1 MFWLL
6 DYSSG
11 TESTPD
17 FRSIVQRV
25 CWQSGRRD
33 EVSSCADVGCFTFWA
48 LSLRSASGC
57 EAAVCRVRQI
67 RVDEK
72 SRLMLMLLSWI
83 QIIGYFKWTCR
94 CIVANGCNWTT
105 WQLVFSHQLWC
116 ENFRPR
122 CFQKGQRLRT
132 RSPVEVEM
140 YLTCSTKVT
149 PQVNQ
154 AAGWPGSYEDMAT
167 ASGLS
172 PKKWL
177 SSVCWHQK
185 QSKFP
190 NSWAQGVR
198 PRIPSLFQT
207 RKSPKLWPHAISNP
221 YPRLVGDSDWYP
233 LVI

>member
-1 MFWLL
+1 MKWAAAPTSVASLFERWAYARRLAAKL
-6 DYSSG
+6 PCAVFVRSG
-11 TESTPD
+11 LM
-17 FRSIVQRV
+17 R
-25 CWQSGRRD
+25 
-33 EVSSCADVGCFTFWA
+33 
-48 LSLRSASGC
+48 
-57 EAAVCRVRQI
+57 
-67 RVDEK
+67 
-72 SRLMLMLLSWI
+72 RLMLMLLSWI
-83 QIIGYFKWTCR
+83 QIIGYFKGTCR

-105 WQLVFSHQLWC
+105 WQLFFSHQLWC

-177 SSVCWHQK
+177 SSVLLTPKTEQIPGHRVWGQEFRAYFRQESHQ
-185 QSKFP
+185 SCDP
-190 NSWAQGVR
+190 M
-198 PRIPSLFQT
+198 PYRIHIPG
-207 RKSPKLWPHAISNP
+207 W
-221 YPRLVGDSDWYP
+221 
-233 LVI
+233 LVIVTDTLWLFNIAMENPHF